1 MVTDFFLDTT
11 ECSCKNPAAEK
22 SDICPAE
29 ETQVNDVDLEAELDA
44 LERLTERIDG
54 LKWRVTAMK
63 KRGKR
68 KRAAKL
74 SVGLDGN
81 KKDSRDEPPMVC
93 GEPPVKK
100 MCVGRMAIPTERPLD
115 LKDRKTSLADSTGSM
130 EKCGDAFTEIP
141 CMRGAL
147 NMKDHS
153 QIVTKDTGRNR
164 RRKNSTPTKIPVHLK
179 AELPEEPL
187 VQLRGYTGREG
198 RKGINLSG
206 GPVAFEPQKLEQR
219 VPMEHQKKVPHENVA
234 LHRLCYVVSCALLA
248 RSLN

>member
-1 MVTDFFLDTT
+1 MDTT
-11 ECSCKNPAAEK
+11 ERSCKKPAAEK

-29 ETQVNDVDLEAELDA
+29 EIQVNDVDLEAELDA

-54 LKWRVTAMK
+54 LKWKVTAMK

-74 SVGLDGN
+74 SMGPDGHEE
-81 KKDSRDEPPMVC
+81 DPRDEPVSSPMVC

-100 MCVGRMAIPTERPLD
+100 MCVGRMEIPTERPLD

-130 EKCGDAFTEIP
+130 EKCAGVSTEIP
-141 CMRGAL
+141 CMRGSL
-147 NMKDHS
+147 NMAMKDHS
-153 QIVTKDTGRNR
+153 QIATKETGRNR
-164 RRKNSTPTKIPVHLK
+164 RRKSSTPTKIPVPLK
-179 AELPEEPL
+179 AELPEGPL

-198 RKGINLSG
+198 RKRINLSD
-206 GPVAFEPQKLEQR
+206 GPVAFEPQELEQR

-248 RSLN
+248 NSLN